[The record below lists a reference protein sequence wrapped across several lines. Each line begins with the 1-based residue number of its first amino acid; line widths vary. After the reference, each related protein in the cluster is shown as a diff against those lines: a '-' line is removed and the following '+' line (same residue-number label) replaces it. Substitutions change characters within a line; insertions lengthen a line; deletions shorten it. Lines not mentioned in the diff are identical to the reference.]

1 MSYEKYLD
9 ASSIYIILKRGDV
22 RALENSE
29 TLDLAFYE
37 IGNSMLKELGR
48 KLITPESF
56 TKALSALAV
65 MNEAIG
71 VRRYGELDARR
82 VADVAKSTGL
92 TFYDASY
99 LTLALMSNE
108 TLSTGDRELAEEARK
123 LGVRT
128 VPA

>member
-1 MSYEKYLD
+1 MILD
-9 ASSIYIILKRGDV
+9 ASSLYIILKRGDV

-37 IGNSMLKELGR
+37 VGNSMLKEMRR

-56 TKALSALAV
+56 AKAVNVLGV
-65 MNEAIG
+65 MNQTIG
-71 VRRYGELDARR
+71 VRTFAELDPRQ

-99 LTLALMSNE
+99 LTLALILKE
-108 TLSTGDRELAEEARK
+108 TLSTNDKELSNEARK
-123 LGVRT
+123 LGVRA
-128 VPA
+128 VPV